1 MCYLTSSNRKTCDIN
16 QFLRTSYDVT
26 AQDEES
32 EETLNV
38 LRILLDSTGIERAEI
53 DKDVMK

>member
-1 MCYLTSSNRKTCDIN
+1 MCYLTSCNRKTCDIS